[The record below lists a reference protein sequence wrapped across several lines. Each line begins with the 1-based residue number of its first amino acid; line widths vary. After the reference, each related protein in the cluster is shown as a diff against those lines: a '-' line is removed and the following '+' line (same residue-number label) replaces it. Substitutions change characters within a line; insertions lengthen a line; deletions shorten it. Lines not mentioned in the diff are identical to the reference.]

1 MKLSQ
6 LKQLIKEEIQNEATI
21 VYGEGYMSDFKK
33 MIELDPNTDMPIID
47 DFIQWVDLIEWKEES
62 AFYDED
68 DDSPEAKERT
78 RLANV
83 FFSLRKSNMIYPI
96 LASSNEGPDFISLT
110 KQYKNMMTYGDGYEY
125 VRIILTAF

>member
-6 LKQLIKEEIQNEATI
+6 LKQLIKEEIQNEATV

-47 DFIQWVDLIEWKEES
+47 DFIQWVDLMEWKEES

-96 LASSNEGPDFISLT
+96 LASSNDGPDFIPLT

>member
-47 DFIQWVDLIEWKEES
+47 DFIQWVDLMEWKEES
-62 AFYDED
+62 DFYDED

-83 FFSLRKSNMIYPI
+83 FFSLRKSNMIYHI

>member
-21 VYGEGYMSDFKK
+21 VYGEGHMSDFKK

-96 LASSNEGPDFISLT
+96 LAGSNEGPDFISLT

>member
-21 VYGEGYMSDFKK
+21 IYGEGYMSDFKK
-33 MIELDPNTDMPIID
+33 MLELDPNTDMPIID

-96 LASSNEGPDFISLT
+96 LVSSNDGPDFISLT
-110 KQYKNMMTYGDGYEY
+110 KQYKNMMIYGDGYEY